1 MRAVWRLVAHE
12 LSTRWQSW
20 AGLALLAGLAGGVVL
35 AAAAGARRTDTAYP
49 RFLHASRA
57 SDVLV
62 SPQGT
67 GFGGY
72 YAALGRLPEVRVI
85 APVAGLFVAPLGPG
99 GTADL
104 SSIVAAPADGRFG
117 HLTETPKLLAGR
129 LPRPDQPGEIA
140 VDQIGAQQLHLHVG
154 STLAMG

>member
-12 LSTRWQSW
+12 LSTRWRSW

-49 RFLHASRA
+49 RFLQASRA

-67 GFGGY
+67 GLAATTVRLGGCRMCGWS
-72 YAALGRLPEVRVI
+72 LR
-85 APVAGLFVAPLGPG
+85 
-99 GTADL
+99 
-104 SSIVAAPADGRFG
+104 
-117 HLTETPKLLAGR
+117 
-129 LPRPDQPGEIA
+129 
-140 VDQIGAQQLHLHVG
+140 
-154 STLAMG
+154 

>member
-12 LSTRWQSW
+12 LSTRWRSW

-35 AAAAGARRTDTAYP
+35 AAAGARRTDTAYP
-49 RFLHASRA
+49 RFLQASRA

-62 SPQGT
+62 SPKGT

-72 YAALGRLPEVRVI
+72 YDALGRLPEVRV
-85 APVAGLFVAPLGPG
+85 VAPLAGLVVVPFGPG

-104 SSIVAAPADGRFG
+104 TVTVA
-117 HLTETPKLLAGR
+117 
-129 LPRPDQPGEIA
+129 
-140 VDQIGAQQLHLHVG
+140 
-154 STLAMG
+154 